1 MTREDAVETST
12 PPKMLGLQD
21 LGRMARSLDISRL
34 GTEPR
39 KIPSIDKDF
48 TDAGGNLALFAQ
60 KMGADPL
67 TAARAAVDIGLVD
80 KSDRRFMAAF
90 EMRNEKRDADFVD
103 KMTKPATIAQT
114 AQTFATKLKE
124 AGSRQGFLQMKA
136 VCMEAE
142 KGSAM
147 NAGSMAVAL
156 EGASSKDIPTKLQD
170 EMLLNS
176 ARFGDADH
184 LQRQQSREK
193 SVERNGVTR

>member
-12 PPKMLGLQD
+12 PPKMLGLKE

-34 GTEPR
+34 GTEP
-39 KIPSIDKDF
+39 KSLPKIDKNF
-48 TDAGGNLALFAQ
+48 TNAGGNMALFAQ
-60 KMGADPL
+60 KMGISPL
-67 TAARAAVDIGLVD
+67 AAARMAVDVGLVPS
-80 KSDRRFMAAF
+80 SDARCAAALDAKL
-90 EMRNEKRDADFVD
+90 EKRDGDFV
-103 KMTKPATIAQT
+103 KTMTKSSTIVET
-114 AQTFATKLKE
+114 AKEFANDLRE

-136 VCMEAE
+136 VSLEAE

-156 EGASSKDIPTKLQD
+156 EGATSGDIPSKLR
-170 EMLLNS
+170 EKMLLSS

-193 SVERNGVTR
+193 SEERNGVAR